1 MTYYF
6 SIQSERLI
14 MNPVR
19 IEDYEFIRQLV
30 NTEGWLKNIGDRNI
44 HSIDASK
51 AYIQKIIDSSTID
64 YWVVWQK
71 DINRPIGM
79 VSLVKRDYL
88 EFFDIGFAFLPEY
101 MGKGYAYEATNAVL
115 QKLKEADITEF
126 LAITIPGNLSSIKLL
141 QKLGL
146 EFHKEIETKD
156 DKLHVYK
163 GKVN

>member
-19 IEDYEFIRQLV
+19 TEDYEFIRKLV
-30 NTEGWLKNIGDRNI
+30 NTEGWLKFIGDRNI

-64 YWVVWQK
+64 YWVAFLK
-71 DINRPIGM
+71 ETKKPIGM

-88 EFFDIGFAFLPEY
+88 EHFDIGFAFLPEY
-101 MGKGYAYEATNAVL
+101 TGKGYAYEATYAVL
-115 QKLKEADITEF
+115 QKLKEATDITEI
-126 LAITIPGNLSSIKLL
+126 LAITIPGNISSIKLL
-141 QKLGL
+141 QK
-146 EFHKEIETKD
+146 
-156 DKLHVYK
+156 
-163 GKVN
+163 